1 MLLLEAASSEPLVEA
16 IDPAAGIDNLLLSG
30 EERMALT
37 AYIQE
42 NVVTNGGAGF
52 NFITAAAASGNGLV
66 TRMRVGFHVWLPAP
80 RTEGRVKK
88 EGEGYQNPKLFQ
100 GPQAPPQ

>member
-1 MLLLEAASSEPLVEA
+1 MLLLEAASGEPLVEA
-16 IDPAAGIDNLLLSG
+16 IDPATGIDNLLLSG

-52 NFITAAAASGNGLV
+52 NFITAAAARGNGLV
-66 TRMRVGFHVWLPAP
+66 TRMRVGFHAWLPAP
-80 RTEGRVKK
+80 R
-88 EGEGYQNPKLFQ
+88 
-100 GPQAPPQ
+100 A